1 MRCKDMFLSSKVA
14 YFPIEEDLQKQEAHI
29 YSVAGQKGQQVKI
42 TSGCW
47 VSPSCESSE
56 RVLRVELIGF
66 TESKYELQKIRNEKV
81 NRIKE
86 YLKQGKRIDEIAEL
100 EGCTPMNIYAM
111 IRRHNLREEIK
122 YENL

>member
-1 MRCKDMFLSSKVA
+1 MRCKDMFLNSNVA
-14 YFPIEEDLQKQEAHI
+14 YFPVEEDLRKQEAHI
-29 YSVAGQKGQQVKI
+29 YSVACQKGQQIKI

-47 VSPSCESSE
+47 VSPNCEVSE
-56 RVLRVELIGF
+56 KVLRVELIGF
-66 TESKYELQKIRNEKV
+66 TESKYELERYRSEKV
-81 NRIKE
+81 NRVKE
-86 YLKQGKRIDEIAEL
+86 YLKQGKRVDEIAEL